1 VEWLKQKGRQKKGK
15 GKMRREEKKDKLW
28 VSQII
33 SADTRKLL
41 VEICKVTRRSVPTE
55 LEILVEEYYNKVKK

>member
-1 VEWLKQKGRQKKGK
+1 MG
-15 GKMRREEKKDKLW
+15 REEKKDKLW